1 MFVVLFATV
10 VRVEPTARS
19 RCEFVFRLGIS
30 MHDTLHIPPG
40 SSDDGDMPKLVTGV
54 NVFVSQ
60 RRMEPHASD
69 DRNTPESIGY
79 HFTLVTV

>member
-1 MFVVLFATV
+1 LLFAAV
-10 VRVEPTARS
+10 VRVVPTARS

-30 MHDTLHIPPG
+30 MQDTLHIPG
-40 SSDDGDMPKLVTGV
+40 NGDIPKLVTGV
-54 NVFVSQ
+54 KVFVSQ

-79 HFTLVTV
+79 HFTFVTV